1 MRRSLFWIALSLA
14 LIVCNIATYAGWWDG
29 LLCALW
35 GVVLGSYVAD
45 LRRRR
50 R

>member
-1 MRRSLFWIALSLA
+1 MRWSLFWIALSFA
-14 LIVCNIATYAGWWDG
+14 FIVYNVATYAGWWDG

-45 LRRRR
+45 LRGRRR
-50 R
+50 